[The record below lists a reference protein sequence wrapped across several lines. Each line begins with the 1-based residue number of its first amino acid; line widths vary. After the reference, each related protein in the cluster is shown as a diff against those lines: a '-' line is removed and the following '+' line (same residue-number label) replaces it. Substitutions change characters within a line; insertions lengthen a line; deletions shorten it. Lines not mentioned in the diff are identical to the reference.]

1 MLLDTNAYSA
11 LANDQQDIVDLVER
25 ESEIHIPLPVVAEL
39 RYGFLKGSRAEENER
54 LLQRFLS
61 QPSISIAV
69 PTLETTTHYAR
80 LQLLCQQRGKAL
92 SQNDIWIAALA
103 FESKDALATY
113 ERDFE
118 VFKEILGNKLYI
130 LGAD

>member
-11 LANDQQDIVDLVER
+11 LANDQQEIVDLVEQ
-25 ESEIHIPLPVVAEL
+25 ESEIHLPLPVIAEL

-69 PTLETTTHYAR
+69 HTLETTTHYAR

-113 ERDFE
+113 DRDFE

-130 LGAD
+130 LGTD